1 MLTLE
6 RSWIL
11 LDHLNDKAN
20 QIAEDVWSSN
30 DINSA
35 ILYQT
40 ECLRKFFLEL
50 EDSQKQ
56 SIQYWIRHDD
66 EFLDYVECL
75 LGDEFTKG
83 LL

>member
-1 MLTLE
+1 MTLE
-6 RSWIL
+6 KSWIL

-35 ILYQT
+35 IFYQST
-40 ECLRKFFLEL
+40 CLRKLFLEL
-50 EDSQKQ
+50 DDSQKQ
-56 SIQYWIRHDD
+56 SIQYWIKHDD
-66 EFLDYVECL
+66 EFLDYVKCL
-75 LGDEFTKG
+75 LGEEFTKD